1 MPPTYDSV
9 IIRSSMT
16 HSNETSEPS
25 AELSNDQALIK
36 FLDPDEAQILLDWA
50 RSEEETGPGASEP
63 GHGSRA
69 ERVRTIV
76 KEIDDLVGNRQT
88 LVADDLEERMIAL
101 LVGKLDPKSQTRLE
115 ISRDVAQVTAEKDHL
130 EGVELVRRLTTI
142 STRTL
147 RLIAGIQPAVDVS
160 ATPPLANHTSV
171 PAVPEK
177 ASLAVAARADPRPS
191 KSNLTSRACCSDF
204 RPQIYLDNVIL
215 G

>member
-1 MPPTYDSV
+1 VSLPPTYDSV
-9 IIRSSMT
+9 IIRGCMT
-16 HSNETSEPS
+16 HSNETSEQS

-50 RSEEETGPGASEP
+50 RSEEETGPGASGP
-63 GHGSRA
+63 GNGSRA

-101 LVGKLDPKSQTRLE
+101 LVGKLDPKSQTCLE
-115 ISRDVAQVTAEKDHL
+115 VSRDVAQVTAEKDHL

-160 ATPPLANHTSV
+160 ETPPRSNPTSIT
-171 PAVPEK
+171 AVPEK
-177 ASLAVAARADPRPS
+177 ASLAVAARARPIPRPS
-191 KSNLTSRACCSDF
+191 KIEPRKPGMLKRLF
-204 RPQIYLDNVIL
+204 GRK
-215 G
+215 